1 MKPYRIIIA
10 DDHSLIRQGLRSIL
24 QDDPELQIIAEAANG
39 EELLDL
45 LQQDQPE
52 MVILDISMPHLN
64 GIEALG
70 RIRRAYAD
78 IAVLILTMHSSSHYF
93 YHAVNAGAHGYMMK
107 DDSEEELLTAIS
119 SIKEGKPYISSQVS
133 SEVAEEVMIAFRK
146 QSRMPFVV
154 LSKREEGILTLVVQG
169 FSSRQIAKQLKL
181 SPRTIDHHR
190 ANLLKKFNMRK
201 TVDLV
206 NHVVRNGL
214 VLPRE

>member
-1 MKPYRIIIA
+1 MEPYRIIIA

-24 QDDPELQIIAEAANG
+24 QEDPSLQIIAEAANG
-39 EELLDL
+39 LELLDL

-52 MVILDISMPHLN
+52 MIILDISMPHLN

-70 RIRRAYAD
+70 RIRSSYAH

-93 YHAVNAGAHGYMMK
+93 YHAVTAGAHGYMMK
-107 DDSEEELLTAIS
+107 DDSEAELLTAIS
-119 SIKEGKPYISSQVS
+119 SIKEGKPYISPQVS
-133 SEVAEEVMIAFRK
+133 SDVAEEVMFAFRD
-146 QSRMPFVV
+146 QSKMPFVV
-154 LSKREEGILTLVVQG
+154 LSKREEGILHLVVQG
-169 FSSRQIAKQLKL
+169 LSSKQIANQLKL